1 MRFLGAVV
9 TAAVLVGVL
18 TACGTVVDEFTMDV
32 AQEGH
37 LLSLQLDTD
46 LPDDTVVIVGMG
58 RVFTTPDYQYLKER
72 PTTAYG
78 RYHCLRVVARQ
89 ALDAPRSLDSRSVM
103 RMGRRYGRSAMLA
116 LGWTAG
122 GTVFEVWLGFRDPW
136 HRDAL
141 RAVRS
146 SPGRPCKTELRTF
159 GGRFEYEMRSRVLG
173 WTFG

>member
-72 PTTAYG
+72 PTNLYYAGYEVSELQGGVTIDLPHEG
-78 RYHCLRVVARQ
+78 RDFAALVQRRTRSNPDWGRVQITPRHYVYMLYQ
-89 ALDAPRSLDSRSVM
+89 PGDDVSLSGDAVEDGRLHERREFAWGQSV
-103 RMGRRYGRSAMLA
+103 
-116 LGWTAG
+116 
-122 GTVFEVWLGFRDPW
+122 
-136 HRDAL
+136 
-141 RAVRS
+141 AVR
-146 SPGRPCKTELRTF
+146 
-159 GGRFEYEMRSRVLG
+159 
-173 WTFG
+173 